1 MATIKDV
8 AKLAGVSTT
17 TVSHVINK
25 TRFVAQSTK
34 IAVMDAI
41 GQLHYS
47 PSAVARS
54 LKINR
59 TKSIG
64 LLASSSEAPYFA
76 EIIEAIEHFCFASGY
91 TLVLCNS
98 HTDLDKQKA
107 YLAMLAQKRVDGLL
121 VMCAEYPEALLNVL
135 EEYQHIPMVVM
146 DWGEARRDFTDTI
159 IDNAFTGGYMATR
172 YLLDRGHR
180 DIGAIPGQLAR
191 NTGGGRHRGYLH
203 ALEEAGIAIPHQ
215 WIVQGDFEPESGY
228 LAMKQI
234 LSRPQR
240 PTAVFC
246 GGDIMAMGA
255 MCAIDE
261 LELTI
266 PGDISII
273 GYDNVR
279 NSCYFTPA
287 LTTIHQPK
295 EELGQAALTM
305 LLDRIINKR
314 EAAKTIEV
322 HPTLI
327 ERRSVADGPFLMRS

>member
-8 AKLAGVSTT
+8 AKRAGVSTT

-25 TRFVAQSTK
+25 TRFVAEDTK
-34 IAVMDAI
+34 VAVLEAI

-64 LLASSSEAPYFA
+64 LLASTSEAPYFA
-76 EIIEAIEHFCFASGY
+76 EIIEAIEQQCFERGY

-98 HTDLDKQKA
+98 HNDLDKQRA

-121 VMCAEYPEALLNVL
+121 VMCAEYPAALLDML
-135 EEYQHIPMVVM
+135 EDYRHIPMAVM
-146 DWGEARRDFTDTI
+146 DWGDTRRDFTDTI
-159 IDNAFTGGYMATR
+159 IDNAFAGGYMATR

-180 DIGAIPGQLAR
+180 DIGAIPGQLSR
-191 NTGGGRHRGYLH
+191 NTGGGRHRGYLR
-203 ALEEAGIAIPHQ
+203 ALEEAGIPVPEQ

-228 LAMKQI
+228 RAMKLI
-234 LSRPQR
+234 LSQPKR

-255 MCAIDE
+255 MCAINE
-261 LELTI
+261 LGLRV
-266 PGDISII
+266 PDDISII

-279 NSCYFTPA
+279 HSSFFSPA
-287 LTTIHQPK
+287 LTTVHQPK
-295 EELGQAALTM
+295 EELGEAALSL
-305 LLDRIINKR
+305 LLDRITSKR
-314 EAAKTIEV
+314 ETARVIEV
-322 HPTLI
+322 HPALI
-327 ERRSVADGPFLMRS
+327 ERRSVADGPYRA